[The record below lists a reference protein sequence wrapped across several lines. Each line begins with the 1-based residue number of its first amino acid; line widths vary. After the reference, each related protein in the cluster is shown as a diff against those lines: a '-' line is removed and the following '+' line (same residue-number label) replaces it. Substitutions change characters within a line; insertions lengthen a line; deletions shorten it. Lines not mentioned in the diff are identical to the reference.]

1 MTRLSLRVLLLSTLL
16 LIPACRAPDDIWT
29 RTELYFGLKQPGG
42 ALVTESDWKRFLD
55 ESVTPRFPDGL
66 TVMQAEGRYRSRTE
80 GLIEEPTRVLVI
92 LHHHEDPKIDALTR
106 DYIKRFDQ
114 ESVLRSDST
123 ARVNFITPTRE
134 AAGTPE
140 RLSK

>member
-1 MTRLSLRVLLLSTLL
+1 MLRPLLICALLLL
-16 LIPACRAPDDIWT
+16 PACRATDADIWT
-29 RTELYFGLKQPGG
+29 RTELYFGLKKPGG
-42 ALVTESDWKRFLD
+42 ALVTESDFKRFLD

-66 TVMQAEGRYRSRTE
+66 TVMQAEGRYRSQTE

-92 LHHHEDPKIDALTR
+92 LHDRADDKIDALTR

-134 AAGTPE
+134 TAGTPA